1 MDVAAVPSL
10 LSDVDLWYLFA
21 AMVVIFLTQVLMAW
35 KWQFLLYY
43 AGFSQPFLYL
53 LRIIFVSGFM
63 GFFLP
68 AGVGVD
74 VIRTVEVGRRTGFA
88 VSAISTIADRIM
100 AIVTMILCSSMAALI
115 ALPATPNLKHILWT
129 VVAVN
134 VCIMAILALC
144 LSKTALR
151 TVQWFKGRWNPNSK
165 SHSHHHEG
173 ETISHGTRMFHLLAE
188 KTILIHAE
196 LRGLLSNPQVFLS
209 AFLLNSLVQAAR
221 ILLFAFLFLACGAQV
236 SFIYHIIFVP
246 IIMILTLLPVSFFGI
261 GVREGACVFF
271 YSQVGVDPALAL
283 TVSVWTYLINIPV
296 LATGGIWFLVG
307 PSKPSSESVVV

>member
-1 MDVAAVPSL
+1 
-10 LSDVDLWYLFA
+10 
-21 AMVVIFLTQVLMAW
+21 MAW
-35 KWQFLLYY
+35 KWQLLLRY
-43 AGFSQPFLYL
+43 AGFRQPFLYL

-115 ALPATPNLKHILWT
+115 ALPAAPDLRHTLWT
-129 VVAVN
+129 IVVLN
-134 VCIMAILALC
+134 LCIMAIVGLL
-144 LSKTALR
+144 LSKAALR
-151 TVQWFKGRWNPNSK
+151 TVRWIKGHWNPDSE
-165 SHSHHHEG
+165 SHSRHHEG
-173 ETISHGTRMFHLLAE
+173 ETISPSARIFRLVAE
-188 KTILIHAE
+188 KAMLVHAE
-196 LRGLLSNPQVFLS
+196 LRGLLGNHQVFVS
-209 AFLLNSLVQAAR
+209 AFLLNGLVQVAR

-246 IIMILTLLPVSFFGI
+246 IIMILTLLPVSFFGV

-283 TVSVWTYLINIPV
+283 TVSVWTYLVNLPV
-296 LATGGIWFLVG
+296 LAAGGIWFLVG
-307 PSKPSSESVVV
+307 PSKSPSESVVV